1 MCATNIGLCGCLG
14 IRKCRRMTSKAWTSR
29 ASGIADE
36 LADLHYITDETRVGS
51 VPSTCNARLRST
63 DMELDVAPVHPD
75 VSVVAVVG
83 GSAFQTRSGRSAGY
97 GPQQVHQALLS
108 VSLTINAAQQ
118 NDLAI
123 CHTICGRGAKATS
136 IP

>member
-1 MCATNIGLCGCLG
+1 MSRYQKMQADDLKGVD
-14 IRKCRRMTSKAWTSR
+14 KR

-97 GPQQVHQALLS
+97 GPQQVHHGPTFCIVDDKCCPTKRFGHMSYDLRKRCKS
-108 VSLTINAAQQ
+108 YFNSLK
-118 NDLAI
+118 
-123 CHTICGRGAKATS
+123 CATS
-136 IP
+136 